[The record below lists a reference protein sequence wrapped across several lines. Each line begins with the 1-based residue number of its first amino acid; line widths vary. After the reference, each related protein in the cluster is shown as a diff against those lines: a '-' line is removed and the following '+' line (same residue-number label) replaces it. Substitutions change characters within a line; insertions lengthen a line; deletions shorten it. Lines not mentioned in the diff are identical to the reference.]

1 MRAVGLQQEDKA
13 MDERSIKTG
22 MVQNAGR
29 LEVPKDV
36 RAAVERMCEPLH
48 ESHLTGV
55 TASEDARCMKL
66 IHEYVLGGR
75 AQTEAELDAEE
86 ARRDEII
93 CRHLDKVLPR
103 GNGGRPLVHDAI
115 LKILTECFPAQATAV
130 YEAAWIS
137 VADSMPE
144 EGIEV
149 FTRTTDP
156 VQAGDVLDT
165 DWLEEGHFCA
175 EKGPVSHWRP
185 KYPRTVRY
193 PVQTEFI

>member
-1 MRAVGLQQEDKA
+1 
-13 MDERSIKTG
+13 MDERSSKTG
-22 MVQNAGR
+22 RAQHTGR
-29 LEVPKDV
+29 PGVPDDV

-75 AQTEAELDAEE
+75 APTEAELDVEE

-93 CRHLDKVLPR
+93 CRHLDNVLPR
-103 GNGGRPLVHDAI
+103 GNEGRPLVHDAI
-115 LKILTECFPAQATAV
+115 LKILTECFPQQVPVVPEAV
-130 YEAAWIS
+130 WIS
-137 VADSMPE
+137 VADSMPG
-144 EGIEV
+144 EGVEV

-193 PVQTEFI
+193 PVPGESF